1 MIEVSYLAVAVA
13 AVAAFVI
20 SSIYYA
26 VLGKQLAALSPA
38 YADAGRP
45 PPWKLLVEIV
55 RSLIVATVLACLAAK
70 LEITD
75 VTGALLLG
83 LSMWIGFPVVLLAG
97 SVLWEKVPPKLAT
110 IHAGDWLLKLLAVTI
125 IVSVWH

>member
-38 YADAGRP
+38 YADASRP
-45 PPWKLLVEIV
+45 PPGSCSW
-55 RSLIVATVLACLAAK
+55 RSFAA
-70 LEITD
+70 
-75 VTGALLLG
+75 
-83 LSMWIGFPVVLLAG
+83 
-97 SVLWEKVPPKLAT
+97 
-110 IHAGDWLLKLLAVTI
+110 
-125 IVSVWH
+125 